1 MKNLFAMISK
11 NLLKLANSLQLKK
24 YRTQE
29 QSFLIEGGKSVQ
41 ELLHSDFNITHLF
54 VTEVFAHQFEN
65 QISKITAELH
75 LCSEKDLE
83 KIGTFKTNN
92 AAIAIAKIP
101 VNTKFEVGKE
111 WVLALDDIRDP
122 GNLGTI
128 IRIADWYGITKIVC
142 SNNTVDGYNPKVVNS
157 SMGSFLRV
165 QLYYADLTEYLRQLN
180 VPIFGAFMEGES
192 AHKISFPKSGM
203 LVIGNES
210 EGISDEVAKCISQ
223 KVHIPRFG
231 GAESLNAGIATAVLL
246 DNISK
251 FAIE

>member
-1 MKNLFAMISK
+1 MISK

-41 ELLHSDFNITHLF
+41 ELLNSHFKITHLF
-54 VTEVFAHQFEN
+54 VTDVFAQQFEK
-65 QISKITAELH
+65 QISENPAELH
-75 LCSEKDLE
+75 LCNEKDLE

-92 AAIAIAKIP
+92 AAVAIAKIP
-101 VNTKFEVGKE
+101 ANEKFEIKNE

-128 IRIADWYGITKIVC
+128 IRIADWYGITKILC
-142 SNNTVDGYNPKVVNS
+142 SSNTVDVYNPKVINS

-165 QLYYADLTEYLRQLN
+165 KLFYTDLAVYLNQLN
-180 VPIFGAFMEGES
+180 IPILGAFLDGEN
-192 AHKISFPKSGM
+192 AHKINYPNAGV

-210 EGISDEVAKCISQ
+210 EGISREVAKFISQ
-223 KVHIPRFG
+223 KVNIPRFG

-246 DNISK
+246 DNIVKSNTQ
-251 FAIE
+251 

>member
-1 MKNLFAMISK
+1 MISK

-29 QSFLIEGGKSVQ
+29 QSFLVEGGKSVQ
-41 ELLHSDFNITHLF
+41 ELLNSQFKITHLF
-54 VTEVFAHQFEN
+54 VTDAFAQQFEK
-65 QISKITAELH
+65 QISENTAELH
-75 LCSEKDLE
+75 LCSDKDLE

-92 AAIAIAKIP
+92 AAIAIARIP
-101 VNTKFEVGKE
+101 TNEKFDIQNE

-128 IRIADWYGITKIVC
+128 IRIADWYGITKILC
-142 SNNTVDGYNPKVVNS
+142 SSNTVDIYNPKVINS

-165 QLYYADLTEYLRQLN
+165 RIFYTDLAEYLSQLK
-180 VPIFGAFMEGES
+180 VPIMGAFLDGDN
-192 AHKISFPKSGM
+192 AHKIKYPKAGV

-210 EGISDEVAKCISQ
+210 EGISKDVEQFISQ
-223 KVHIPRFG
+223 KVNIPRFG

-246 DNISK
+246 DNIAK
-251 FAIE
+251 AKGQ